1 MNQPTEWPN
10 DLHFRALIVGTG
22 HESRR
27 EAAMLALILFLIL
40 VYVTLGIIG
49 FVVKGLFWLF
59 VVAGVLFLI
68 TLFIGGIIGG
78 RRSARRTR

>member
-1 MNQPTEWPN
+1 
-10 DLHFRALIVGTG
+10 
-22 HESRR
+22 
-27 EAAMLALILFLIL
+27 MLALILFLIL

-68 TLFIGGIIGG
+68 TLFVGGVIGG
-78 RRSARRTR
+78 RRSTRRAR